1 MKINTRGDRL
11 LVTEGIRS
19 HIDSKLKKLEKYF
32 DNHDELS
39 ANVLVRVTGRNQT
52 IEVTIPTNHFT
63 LRAEEAHDDL
73 YAAVDLVVDKL
84 ERQIRKNK
92 TRIEKRSKKEKI
104 KEINYDFTVELD
116 EEDNNK
122 IIKRK
127 KLDMKPMN
135 EEEAILQMNL
145 LGHAFFIF
153 KNIDDENICLLYK
166 RNDGNYG
173 IIEVD

>member
-1 MKINTRGDRL
+1 MKINIRGDKL
-11 LVTEGIRS
+11 LVTESIKS
-19 HIDSKLKKLEKYF
+19 YIDSKLKKIEKYF
-32 DNHDELS
+32 ENHEDLS

-52 IEVTIPTNHFT
+52 IEVTIPTSHFT

-92 TRIEKRSKKEKI
+92 TRIEKRSKKDKF
-104 KEINYDFTVELD
+104 KEINYEFNIELD
-116 EEDNNK
+116 EEDDNK
-122 IIKRK
+122 IVKRK

-153 KNIDDENICLLYK
+153 KNIDNENICLLYK

>member
-1 MKINTRGDRL
+1 MKIKTRGDKI
-11 LVTEGIRS
+11 LVTEGIKS
-19 HIDSKLKKLEKYF
+19 HIDSKLKRLEKYF
-32 DNHDELS
+32 DNHHELS

-92 TRIEKRSKKEKI
+92 TRIEKRLKKEKN
-104 KEINYDFTVELD
+104 KDINYEFDIEVE
-116 EEDNNK
+116 EEDNNVVV
-122 IIKRK
+122 KRK
-127 KLDMKPMN
+127 TLDMKPMS
-135 EEEAILQMNL
+135 EDEAILQMNL

-153 KNIDDENICLLYK
+153 KNIDNENICLLYK
-166 RNDGNYG
+166 RKDGNYG
-173 IIEVD
+173 LIEVD

>member
-1 MKINTRGDRL
+1 MKINTRGDKL
-11 LVTEGIRS
+11 LVTEGIKS

-92 TRIEKRSKKEKI
+92 TRIEKRSKKDKF
-104 KEINYDFTVELD
+104 KEINYDFNIEID

-122 IIKRK
+122 IVKRK
-127 KLDMKPMN
+127 TLDMKPMS

-145 LGHAFFIF
+145 LGHVFFIF
-153 KNIDDENICLLYK
+153 KNIDNENICLLYK

>member
-1 MKINTRGDRL
+1 MKMNIRGDKV
-11 LVTEGIRS
+11 LVTDSIKEYIE
-19 HIDSKLKKLEKYF
+19 SKLAKLEKYF
-32 DNHDELS
+32 DDMNLS
-39 ANVLVRVTGRNQT
+39 ANIVVRLRGRNQI
-52 IEVTIPTNHFT
+52 IEVTIPTKHFT
-63 LRAEEAHDDL
+63 LRAEESHDDL

-92 TRIEKRSKKEKI
+92 TRIEKRSKKDKF
-104 KEINYDFTVELD
+104 KEINYEFNIELD
-116 EEDNNK
+116 EEDDNK
-122 IIKRK
+122 IVKRK

-153 KNIDDENICLLYK
+153 KNIDNENICLLYK

>member
-1 MKINTRGDRL
+1 MKINTRGDKL

-32 DNHDELS
+32 DNHEELS

-52 IEVTIPTNHFT
+52 VEVTIPTNHFT

-92 TRIEKRSKKEKI
+92 TRIEKRSKKDKF
-104 KEINYDFTVELD
+104 KEINYDFSVEID
-116 EEDNNK
+116 EEEETK
-122 IIKRK
+122 IVKRK
-127 KLDMKPMN
+127 KLDMKPMS
-135 EEEAILQMNL
+135 EDEAILQMNL

-153 KNIDDENICLLYK
+153 KNIDNENICLLYNRK
-166 RNDGNYG
+166 DGNYG

>member
-1 MKINTRGDRL
+1 MKINTRGDKL
-11 LVTEGIRS
+11 LVTEGIKS

-32 DNHDELS
+32 DNHDNIS

-52 IEVTIPTNHFT
+52 VEVTIPTNHFT
-63 LRAEEAHDDL
+63 LRAEEAHEDL

-92 TRIEKRSKKEKI
+92 TRIEKRSKKDKF
-104 KEINYDFTVELD
+104 KEINYDFNIELD
-116 EEDNNK
+116 EEEDNK
-122 IIKRK
+122 IVKRK
-127 KLDMKPMN
+127 KLDMKPMS

-145 LGHAFFIF
+145 LGHVFFIF

>member
-1 MKINTRGDRL
+1 MKINTRGDKL
-11 LVTEGIRS
+11 LVTEGIKS

-32 DNHDELS
+32 DSHDQIT

-92 TRIEKRSKKEKI
+92 TRIEKRSKKEKF
-104 KEINYDFTVELD
+104 KEINYDFNIELD

-127 KLDMKPMN
+127 KLDMKPMS

-153 KNIDDENICLLYK
+153 KNIDNENICLLYK
-166 RNDGNYG
+166 RNDDNYG

>member
-1 MKINTRGDRL
+1 MKINTRGDKL
-11 LVTEGIRS
+11 LVTEGIKS

-32 DNHDELS
+32 DNHDQIS

-92 TRIEKRSKKEKI
+92 TRIEKRSKKDKF
-104 KEINYDFTVELD
+104 KEINYDFNIELD
-116 EEDNNK
+116 EEDDNK
-122 IIKRK
+122 IVKRK

-153 KNIDDENICLLYK
+153 KNMDNENICLLYK
-166 RNDGNYG
+166 RKDGNYG